1 MFGANGVVAGPEPRA
16 RCRLMLIS
24 TGTSCAPQHLAGV
37 VLAITLG
44 TTIATSQA
52 QPLGADTLEQ
62 LSAGS
67 DAHFGMNTRRSRG
80 WTSALWKFETDG
92 TVAGFLFT
100 SAYIAG
106 RSPVDNGKW

>member
-1 MFGANGVVAGPEPRA
+1 MS
-16 RCRLMLIS
+16 IS

-62 LSAGS
+62 LFTGS
-67 DAHFGMNTRRSRG
+67 GAHFGMDTGPSRG
-80 WTSALWKFETDG
+80 WRNSEP
-92 TVAGFLFT
+92 VAVVLLREGASLRNRIVLVQHLILEDA
-100 SAYIAG
+100 SRMRVG
-106 RSPVDNGKW
+106 GPVQRNRKRGG